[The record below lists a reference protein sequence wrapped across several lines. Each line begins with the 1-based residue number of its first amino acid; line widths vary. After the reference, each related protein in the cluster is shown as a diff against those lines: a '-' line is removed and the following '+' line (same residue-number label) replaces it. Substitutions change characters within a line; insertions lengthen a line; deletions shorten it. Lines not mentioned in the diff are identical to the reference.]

1 MKSVLVV
8 ALALRNASVED
19 GAWQLLGEYGFTVL
33 RHPHGTP
40 GAQQWGKPIGP
51 CEHWAVPMME
61 PAAFMLSPQV
71 RHGREE
77 ASLLVLFRPLLS
89 V

>member
-1 MKSVLVV
+1 MRSVLVV

-40 GAQQWGKPIGP
+40 GAQQ
-51 CEHWAVPMME
+51 
-61 PAAFMLSPQV
+61 
-71 RHGREE
+71 
-77 ASLLVLFRPLLS
+77 
-89 V
+89 